1 MHLKYIKPL
10 LQRVF
15 LVLIFLVVLGPFVW
29 CGLISLQGTPEVNS
43 SYALLLPREFRLDN
57 YLAVITNSSVAQGFI
72 NSLMISL
79 LSVAVNLL
87 ISIPAGFALARVKMP
102 LTGAFLKVMLM
113 FIFVPVLL
121 LVLPVRDMMAAWGLR
136 DSYWAVALPLSALV
150 LTTMTFW
157 TFYSKFPDEMDDCS
171 ALMGMTPIQG
181 FVHIYLPVS
190 GKIAMYAAVMQF
202 VTTWNCAFM
211 PMFMYRGPG
220 GLITIQESLL
230 QFTINPSRIFLGM
243 VAVIVACMPCWLL
256 YLVRYKLGRNVE
268 GSIAEPFRNSN

>member
-1 MHLKYIKPL
+1 MHLRYVKPFF
-10 LQRVF
+10 QRVF
-15 LVLIFLVVLGPFVW
+15 LVLIFMVVLGPFVW
-29 CGLISLQGTPEVNS
+29 CALISLQGTPEVNS
-43 SYALLLPREFRLDN
+43 SYALLLPREFHLDN
-57 YLAVITNSSVAQGFI
+57 YLAVLTNSVVVQGFV
-72 NSLMISL
+72 NSLIISL

-102 LTGAFLKVMLM
+102 LSNLFLKVMLM

-121 LVLPVRDMMAAWGLR
+121 LVLPVRGMMAEWGLR
-136 DSYWAVALPLSALV
+136 DSHWAVALPLSALV

-171 ALMGMTPIQG
+171 VLMGMTPIQG
-181 FVHIYLPVS
+181 FTHIYLPVS

-220 GLITIQESLL
+220 GLVTIQEALL
-230 QFTINPSRIFLGM
+230 QFTISPSRIFLGM
-243 VAVIVACMPCWLL
+243 VAVIVVCMPCWLL